1 MQHEY
6 SYLRSVCIPYV
17 QFAFPGN
24 REGGGGSQFPGA
36 GVSLW
41 RLCPSTYS
49 IRVPIPVI
57 TAMVSAALPCKAKR
71 QYLLTLQVSR
81 YCLLALQSSA
91 AVASTNNAAVVT
103 PCVSN

>member
-1 MQHEY
+1 MNTHICVV
-6 SYLRSVCIPYV
+6 SVYRMSSLHS
-17 QFAFPGN
+17 QETG
-24 REGGGGSQFPGA
+24 RGGGVRSFPEQVYPSGDCVHPLI
-36 GVSLW
+36 VSV
-41 RLCPSTYS
+41 S
-49 IRVPIPVI
+49 PIPVI